1 MRDLLNRIERLN
13 EIGVALSGEPDH
25 TRLLETIVER
35 ARELTA
41 ADGGTLYLVH
51 DNRTVTFEIL
61 RTASL
66 GLALGGNTGEPIPF
80 PALAL
85 EVDGAPNESMVVT
98 HAVLR
103 RETVNI
109 PDAYDACGFDFSGT
123 RAFDRRMDYRTQSL
137 LTVPMCDHE
146 NSVIGVLQ
154 LINAM
159 DGGRVIP
166 FEPADQRLVESLAS
180 QAAIALSNKRLLDQ
194 QRALFEAFV
203 RMIAEAID
211 EKSPYTGAHCR
222 RVPELTMM
230 LADAASDT
238 SEGPLGDFSMT
249 ANDRYALWLAGWLH
263 DCGKITTPEHV
274 MDKSTRL
281 ETVYDRI
288 ETVAARCAALRQEI
302 RAEAAGAIAAAEARD
317 DHSSAAAKAAERDRA
332 LTELA
337 DDLAFL
343 RAVNRGGER
352 LSASDRTRIQR
363 IAARHWT
370 DTHGVPRPLLS
381 DDELDNLLIERGTL
395 NAEER
400 RIIEHH
406 VVATI
411 NMLHALPFPKHLH
424 NVTEYAAGHH
434 ERIDGQGYPNGL
446 TRDEMSVPARAMAIA
461 DVFEALSAADRPYKT
476 AKPLSECLRIM
487 RAMRDEGHIDPDLF
501 EVFVRE
507 GVYRRYA
514 REYLDP
520 DQLDEVDPDSLLL
533 TAPRGR

>member
-1 MRDLLNRIERLN
+1 MRDLLHRIERLN

-25 TRLLETIVER
+25 TRLLETIVES
-35 ARELTA
+35 ARELTS

-51 DNRTVTFEIL
+51 EDRTVTFEIL

-85 EVDGAPNESMVVT
+85 EVDGVPNESMVVT

-103 RETVNI
+103 RKTVNI
-109 PDAYDACGFDFSGT
+109 PDAYDARGFDFSGT

-137 LTVPMCDHE
+137 LTVPLCDHE

-159 DGGRVIP
+159 DGERVVP

-203 RMIAEAID
+203 RLIAQAID

-230 LADAASDT
+230 LADAAAET
-238 SEGPLGDFSMT
+238 PRGPLGDFSMT

-281 ETVYDRI
+281 ETVHDRI

-302 RAEAAGAIAAAEARD
+302 RAHAAGTIAAAEARD
-317 DHSSAAAKAAERDRA
+317 DHASASTTAVERDRE

-337 DDLAFL
+337 GDLAFL
-343 RAVNRGGER
+343 RAVNQGGER
-352 LSASDRTRIQR
+352 LSASDQARIRR
-363 IAARHWT
+363 IAARQWT
-370 DTHGVPRPLLS
+370 DADGISRPLLT
-381 DDELDNLLIERGTL
+381 DEEMDNLLIERGTL
-395 NAEER
+395 NGEER
-400 RIIEHH
+400 RIIENH

-411 NMLHALPFPKHLH
+411 NMLEALPFPKHLR

-461 DVFEALSAADRPYKT
+461 DVFEALSAADRPYKP

-487 RAMRDEGHIDPDLF
+487 RAMRDDGHIDPDLF
-501 EVFVRE
+501 EVFVRD
-507 GVYRRYA
+507 GVYWRYA
-514 REYLDP
+514 REYLHP
-520 DQLDEVDPDSLLL
+520 DQIDEVDPDTLLR
-533 TAPRGR
+533 AASGGR

>member
-1 MRDLLNRIERLN
+1 MRDLLHRIERLN

-25 TRLLETIVER
+25 TRLLEIIVER

-51 DNRTVTFEIL
+51 ENRTVTFEIL

-85 EVDGAPNESMVVT
+85 EVDGLPNESMVVT

-109 PDAYDACGFDFSGT
+109 PDAYDAHGFDFSGT

-146 NSVIGVLQ
+146 GSVIGVLQ

-159 DGGRVIP
+159 DGDRVVS
-166 FEPADQRLVESLAS
+166 FEPSDQRLVESLAS

-203 RMIAEAID
+203 RMIAQAID
-211 EKSPYTGAHCR
+211 DKSPYTGAHCR
-222 RVPELTMM
+222 RVPDLTMM
-230 LADAASDT
+230 LADAAAAT
-238 SEGPLGDFSMT
+238 PQGPLGDFSME

-281 ETVYDRI
+281 ETVHDRI

-302 RAEAAGAIAAAEARD
+302 RATAAGAIAAASARG
-317 DHSSAAAKAAERDRA
+317 DHATATELASERDR
-332 LTELA
+332 ELSDLA
-337 DDLAFL
+337 GDLAFL
-343 RAVNRGGER
+343 RAVNEGGER
-352 LSASDRTRIQR
+352 MSASDRARVQR
-363 IAARHWT
+363 IAERHWT
-370 DTHGVPRPLLS
+370 DADGVAQPLLT
-381 DDELDNLLIERGTL
+381 DDEMNNLLIERGTL

-411 NMLHALPFPKHLH
+411 DMLEALPFPKHLR

-434 ERIDGQGYPNGL
+434 ERIDGRGYPNGL

-461 DVFEALSAADRPYKT
+461 DVFEALSAADRPYKR

-487 RAMRDEGHIDPDLF
+487 RAMCDEGHIDPDLF
-501 EVFVRE
+501 DVFVRE
-507 GVYRRYA
+507 RVYWRYA
-514 REYLDP
+514 REYLEP
-520 DQLDEVDPDSLLL
+520 EQLDAVDPDTLLR
-533 TAPRGR
+533 AAVGRG

>member
-1 MRDLLNRIERLN
+1 MRDLLHRIERLN

-25 TRLLETIVER
+25 MRLLETIVER

-51 DNRTVTFEIL
+51 ENRTVTFEIL

-66 GLALGGNTGEPIPF
+66 GLALGGNAGEPIPF

-109 PDAYDACGFDFSGT
+109 PDAYDAHGFDFSGT

-159 DGGRVIP
+159 DGDRVVP

-194 QRALFEAFV
+194 QRELFEAFV
-203 RMIAEAID
+203 RMIAQAID

-230 LADAASDT
+230 LADAATATPD
-238 SEGPLGDFSMT
+238 GPLGEFSMA

-281 ETVYDRI
+281 ETVHDRI

-302 RAEAAGAIAAAEARD
+302 RATAVGAIAAAHARD
-317 DHSSAAAKAAERDRA
+317 DHATATSLAAERDRE
-332 LTELA
+332 LTDLA
-337 DDLAFL
+337 EDLAFL
-343 RAVNRGGER
+343 RAANEGGER
-352 LSASDRTRIQR
+352 MSASDRARIQR
-363 IAARHWT
+363 IAERHWT
-370 DTHGVPRPLLS
+370 DADGVTHPLLT
-381 DDELDNLLIERGTL
+381 DDEMDNLLIDRGTL
-395 NAEER
+395 NGEER

-411 NMLHALPFPKHLH
+411 NMLEALPFPKHLR

-461 DVFEALSAADRPYKT
+461 DVFEALSAADRPYKP

-487 RAMRDEGHIDPDLF
+487 RAMCDEGHIDPDLF

-507 GVYRRYA
+507 QVYWRYA
-514 REYLDP
+514 REYLEP
-520 DQLDEVDPDSLLL
+520 EQLDTVDPDALLSA
-533 TAPRGR
+533 TAGCR